1 MKARVTFCRGKNADS
16 DVNPIERVI
25 NKVVITMSF
34 TKTLIAASHAIGAAV
49 MLSLVVPDVPA
60 DVVVHDVQMVVK
72 YSSGLPTARVA

>member
-1 MKARVTFCRGKNADS
+1 
-16 DVNPIERVI
+16 
-25 NKVVITMSF
+25 MSF
-34 TKTLIAASHAIGAAV
+34 TKTLIAASDAIGAAV

>member
-1 MKARVTFCRGKNADS
+1 
-16 DVNPIERVI
+16 
-25 NKVVITMSF
+25 MSF

-60 DVVVHDVQMVVK
+60 DVVVNDVQMVVK

>member
-1 MKARVTFCRGKNADS
+1 MQARVTFCRGKNANS

-25 NKVVITMSF
+25 NKFVITMSF

-72 YSSGLPTARVA
+72 YSSSLPTARVA

>member
-1 MKARVTFCRGKNADS
+1 MKARVTFCRGKNANS

-25 NKVVITMSF
+25 NKFVITMSF

>member
-1 MKARVTFCRGKNADS
+1 MKARVTFCRGKNANS

-25 NKVVITMSF
+25 NKFVITMSF

-49 MLSLVVPDVPA
+49 MLSLVVPDVPT